1 MPDKT
6 RVMVVDDD
14 PMLLSLLTDTLDTI
28 GYHSISVNDGEEALE
43 RVKAGDIDI
52 VISDINLP
60 GMDGV
65 HLLRKIKE
73 KSPELPVILIT
84 GVSMNN
90 IRSRAYEH
98 GADGFLDKP
107 FRITVVESMI
117 QRLLHGNGL
126 KGARILVIDDNTRY
140 GEVVKDLLQELNFES
155 EFAKDGYEALEK
167 IKEQQFDIVLT
178 DFMMPG
184 IDGIQLA
191 RQVKEITPNA
201 HIVIYSGIIPD
212 SEQQIAIKSAADA
225 FLAKPVN
232 LEKVSE
238 VLARF

>member
-1 MPDKT
+1 
-6 RVMVVDDD
+6 
-14 PMLLSLLTDTLDTI
+14 
-28 GYHSISVNDGEEALE
+28 
-43 RVKAGDIDI
+43 
-52 VISDINLP
+52 
-60 GMDGV
+60 MDGV
-65 HLLRKIKE
+65 QLLRKIKE
-73 KSPELPVILIT
+73 RSPELPVILIT

-90 IRSRAYEH
+90 IRARAYKH

-117 QRLLHGNGL
+117 QRLLNGDGL
-126 KGARILVIDDNTRY
+126 KGARVLVIDDNAHY

-155 EFAKDGYEALEK
+155 EFAEDGHEAIEK
-167 IKEQQFDIVLT
+167 LKQQQFDIVLT

-184 IDGIQLA
+184 MDGIQLA

-201 HIVIYSGIIPD
+201 HVVIYSGINPD
-212 SEQQIAIKSAADA
+212 SDQEMEIKSAADA
-225 FLAKPVN
+225 FLSKPVN